1 LINSTPINTSK
12 PNETKVF
19 SVKEINRLVRELLE
33 QSFPSFWI
41 TGEISNF
48 ISASSG
54 HWYFSLKDE
63 EAQVRCTMFKNK
75 NMAAEWIPKNGEK
88 IEAKCLIGL
97 YEARGE
103 YQLNIELIR
112 HAGSGL
118 LSEAFNQLKEKL
130 LKEGLFEASRKKTIP
145 QIPQKIGIITSLTG
159 AAIEDILITLK
170 RRSPHIPIIIYPSL
184 VQGKEAP
191 AAIVKAIEIANVRM
205 ECDVL
210 IIARGGGSIEDLWA
224 FNEEIVARAIAT
236 SKIPTITGVGHETD
250 TTIADFVS
258 DLRAPTPSGAAEL
271 VTSYTVELIKT
282 IQVYKNQL
290 NKLMASVIR
299 ELIQKIDYLEKRLI
313 SPRQQIQRQKEQ
325 IYQYIQRINQSMKSL
340 IIQYHLHIDKLKLN
354 LDHLSPHAVLSR
366 GYSIVTDAD
375 GQIVNNV
382 TQLKLDDKIH
392 IQLNHGQA
400 DANISDLKDKE
411 F

>member
-1 LINSTPINTSK
+1 LINSTPINSSK
-12 PNETKVF
+12 PNEAKVF

-41 TGEISNF
+41 SGEISNF

-54 HWYFSLKDE
+54 HWYFSLKDD

-75 NMAAEWIPKNGEK
+75 NMAADWVPKNGEK
-88 IEAKCLIGL
+88 IEAKCFIGL

-112 HAGSGL
+112 HAGIGL

-130 LKEGLFEASRKKTIP
+130 LKEGLFETSRKKLIP
-145 QIPQKIGIITSLTG
+145 QFPKSIGVITSPTG

-170 RRSPHIPIIIYPSL
+170 RRSPHIPIFIYPSL

-191 AAIVKAIEIANVRM
+191 LAIVKAIETANIRM

-210 IIARGGGSIEDLWA
+210 ILARGGGSIEDLWA
-224 FNEEIVARAIAT
+224 FNEEIVARAIVA

-258 DLRAPTPSGAAEL
+258 DLRAPTPTGAAEL
-271 VTSYTVELIKT
+271 VTSHTVELIKT

-290 NKLMASVIR
+290 NKVMAGVIR
-299 ELIQKIDYLEKRLI
+299 ELMQKIDYLEKRLI

-325 IYQYIQRINQSMKSL
+325 IHQYIQRINQSMKNAM
-340 IIQYHLHIDKLKLN
+340 IQYRLNIDKLKLN

-366 GYSIVTDAD
+366 GYSIITNVD
-375 GQIVNNV
+375 GQIVNNAN
-382 TQLKLDDKIH
+382 QLKLDDKIR

-400 DANISDLKDKE
+400 DATISDLKN
-411 F
+411 

>member
-1 LINSTPINTSK
+1 MINSTPINSSK
-12 PNETKVF
+12 PNEAKVF
-19 SVKEINRLVRELLE
+19 SVKEINHLVRELLE

-41 TGEISNF
+41 SGEISNF

-54 HWYFSLKDE
+54 HWYFSLKDD

-75 NMAAEWIPKNGEK
+75 NMAADWVPKNGEK
-88 IEAKCLIGL
+88 IEAKCFIGL

-112 HAGSGL
+112 HAGIGL

-130 LKEGLFEASRKKTIP
+130 LKKGLFETSRKKLIP
-145 QIPQKIGIITSLTG
+145 QFPKSIGIITSPTG

-170 RRSPHIPIIIYPSL
+170 RRSPHIPIFIYPSL

-191 AAIVKAIEIANVRM
+191 LAIIKAIETANIRM

-210 IIARGGGSIEDLWA
+210 ILARGGGSIEDLWA
-224 FNEEIVARAIAT
+224 FNEEIVARAIVA

-258 DLRAPTPSGAAEL
+258 DLRAPTPTGAAEL
-271 VTSYTVELIKT
+271 VTSHTVELIKT

-290 NKLMASVIR
+290 NKVMAGVIR
-299 ELIQKIDYLEKRLI
+299 ELMQKIDYLEKRLI

-325 IYQYIQRINQSMKSL
+325 IHQYIQRINQSMKNAM
-340 IIQYHLHIDKLKLN
+340 IQYRLNIDKLKLN

-366 GYSIVTDAD
+366 GYSIITNVD
-375 GQIVNNV
+375 GQIVNNAN
-382 TQLKLDDKIH
+382 QLKLDDKIR

-400 DANISDLKDKE
+400 DATISDLKN
-411 F
+411 

>member
-1 LINSTPINTSK
+1 MINSTPINTSK
-12 PNETKVF
+12 PSETKVF

-103 YQLNIELIR
+103 YQLNIEQIR
-112 HAGSGL
+112 HAGAGL

-130 LKEGLFEASRKKTIP
+130 LKEGLFEVSRKKPIP
-145 QIPQKIGIITSLTG
+145 QFPRSIGVITSPTG

-191 AAIVKAIEIANVRM
+191 PAIVRAIETANARE

-210 IIARGGGSIEDLWA
+210 ILARGGGSIEDLWA
-224 FNEEIVARAIAT
+224 FNEEIVARAIVA

-250 TTIADFVS
+250 STIADFVS
-258 DLRAPTPSGAAEL
+258 DLRAPTPTGAAEL
-271 VTSYTVELIKT
+271 VTSHTFELIKT
-282 IQVYKNQL
+282 IQAFKNQL
-290 NKLMASVIR
+290 NKLMAGLIR
-299 ELIQKIDYLEKRLI
+299 EVVQKIDYLEKRLV

-325 IYQYIQRINQSMKSL
+325 IYQYIQRINQSMKNVV
-340 IIQYHLHIDKLKLN
+340 IQYRLHIDKLKLN

-366 GYSIVTDAD
+366 GYSIITDVD

-400 DANISDLKDKE
+400 DANISDLKD
-411 F
+411 

>member
-1 LINSTPINTSK
+1 MINSTPINSSK
-12 PNETKVF
+12 PNEAKVF

-41 TGEISNF
+41 SGEISNF

-54 HWYFSLKDE
+54 HWYFSLKDD

-75 NMAAEWIPKNGEK
+75 NMAADWVPKNGEK
-88 IEAKCLIGL
+88 IEAKCFIGL

-112 HAGSGL
+112 HAGAGL

-130 LKEGLFEASRKKTIP
+130 LKEGLFEPSRKKSIP
-145 QIPQKIGIITSLTG
+145 QFPKSIGVITSPTG

-170 RRSPHIPIIIYPSL
+170 RRSPHIPIFIYPSL

-191 AAIVKAIEIANVRM
+191 SAIIKAIETANTRM

-210 IIARGGGSIEDLWA
+210 ILARGGGSIEDLWA
-224 FNEEIVARAIAT
+224 FNEEIVARAIVA

-258 DLRAPTPSGAAEL
+258 DLRAPTPTGAAEL
-271 VTSYTVELIKT
+271 VTSHTVELIKT
-282 IQVYKNQL
+282 IQAYKNQL
-290 NKLMASVIR
+290 NKMMASVIR
-299 ELIQKIDYLEKRLI
+299 ELMQKIDYLEKRLI

-325 IYQYIQRINQSMKSL
+325 IHQYIQRINQSMKNAM
-340 IIQYHLHIDKLKLN
+340 IQYRLNIDKLKLN

-366 GYSIVTDAD
+366 GYSIITNVD

-382 TQLKLDDKIH
+382 NQLKLDDKIH

-400 DANISDLKDKE
+400 DANISDLKNK
-411 F
+411 

>member
-1 LINSTPINTSK
+1 MINSTPINSSK
-12 PNETKVF
+12 PNEAKVF

-41 TGEISNF
+41 SGEISNF

-54 HWYFSLKDE
+54 HWYFSLKDD

-75 NMAAEWIPKNGEK
+75 NMAADWVPKNGEK
-88 IEAKCLIGL
+88 IEAKCFIGL

-112 HAGSGL
+112 HAGTGL

-130 LKEGLFEASRKKTIP
+130 LKEGLFETSRKKLIP
-145 QIPQKIGIITSLTG
+145 QFPKSIGVITSPTG

-170 RRSPHIPIIIYPSL
+170 RRSPHIPIFIYPSL

-191 AAIVKAIEIANVRM
+191 LAIVKAIETANIRM

-210 IIARGGGSIEDLWA
+210 ILARGGGSIEDLWA
-224 FNEEIVARAIAT
+224 FNEEIVARAIVA

-258 DLRAPTPSGAAEL
+258 DLRAPTPTGAAEL
-271 VTSYTVELIKT
+271 VTSHTVELIKT

-290 NKLMASVIR
+290 NKVMAGVIR
-299 ELIQKIDYLEKRLI
+299 ELMQKIDYLEKRLI

-325 IYQYIQRINQSMKSL
+325 IHQYIQRINQSMKNAM
-340 IIQYHLHIDKLKLN
+340 IQYRLNIDKLKLN

-366 GYSIVTDAD
+366 GYSIITNVD
-375 GQIVNNV
+375 GQIVNNAN
-382 TQLKLDDKIH
+382 QLKLDDKIR
-392 IQLNHGQA
+392 IRLNHGQA
-400 DANISDLKDKE
+400 DATISDLKN
-411 F
+411 

>member
-1 LINSTPINTSK
+1 MINSTPINTSK
-12 PNETKVF
+12 PSETKVF

-103 YQLNIELIR
+103 YQLNIEQIR
-112 HAGSGL
+112 HAGAGL

-130 LKEGLFEASRKKTIP
+130 LKEGLFEVSRKKSIP
-145 QIPQKIGIITSLTG
+145 QFPRSIGVITSPTG

-191 AAIVKAIEIANVRM
+191 PAIVRAIETANARE

-210 IIARGGGSIEDLWA
+210 ILARGGGSIEDLWA
-224 FNEEIVARAIAT
+224 FNEEIVARAIVA

-250 TTIADFVS
+250 STIADFVS
-258 DLRAPTPSGAAEL
+258 DLRAPTPTGAAEL
-271 VTSYTVELIKT
+271 VTSHTFELIKT

-290 NKLMASVIR
+290 NKLMAGLIR
-299 ELIQKIDYLEKRLI
+299 ELVQKIDYLEKRLV

-325 IYQYIQRINQSMKSL
+325 FYQYIQRINQSMKNVV
-340 IIQYHLHIDKLKLN
+340 IQYRLHIDKLKLN

-366 GYSIVTDAD
+366 GYSIITDVD